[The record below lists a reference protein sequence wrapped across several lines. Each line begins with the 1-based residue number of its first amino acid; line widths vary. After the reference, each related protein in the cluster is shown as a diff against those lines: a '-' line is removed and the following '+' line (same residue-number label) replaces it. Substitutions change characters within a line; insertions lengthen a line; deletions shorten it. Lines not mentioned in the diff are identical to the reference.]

1 MMSTLVQCDKKST
14 SAQTC
19 VHSIKGLLATGA
31 CDLGEFLTALV
42 LNILL
47 AYQYI
52 MAEYQAY

>member
-1 MMSTLVQCDKKST
+1 MLVMYKQSINH
-14 SAQTC
+14 

-31 CDLGEFLTALV
+31 SDLGEFLTTLV

-47 AYQYI
+47 AYCYI